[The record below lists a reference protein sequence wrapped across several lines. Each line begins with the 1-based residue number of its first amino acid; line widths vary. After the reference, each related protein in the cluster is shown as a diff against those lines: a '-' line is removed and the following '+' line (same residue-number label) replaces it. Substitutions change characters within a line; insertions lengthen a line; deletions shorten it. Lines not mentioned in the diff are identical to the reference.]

1 MKKKYEELF
10 QVQEE
15 YMLPGGRSCIG
26 CAGGILTR
34 IAFKAVGPKTI
45 LSSGSCGTNTTGM
58 FPIGAM
64 STFPVPVSIL
74 GACGAALAGATP
86 PSELRGRW
94 RLQAGQ
100 FRPRIPPMAWFSI

>member
-1 MKKKYEELF
+1 MLKKYRELF
-10 QVQEE
+10 EVQEE

-74 GACGAALAGATP
+74 GAPGAALAGA
-86 PSELRGRW
+86 EI
-94 RLQAGQ
+94 A
-100 FRPRIPPMAWFSI
+100 A

>member
-1 MKKKYEELF
+1 MLKKYRELF
-10 QVQEE
+10 EVQEE

-58 FPIGAM
+58 FPIGAIHLL
-64 STFPVPVSIL
+64 SAGHILVPRAS
-74 GACGAALAGATP
+74 
-86 PSELRGRW
+86 RGRGD
-94 RLQAGQ
+94 RCQVTGNEDANFGDY
-100 FRPRIPPMAWFSI
+100 R